1 MFAIPWH
8 TMRSL
13 PRGSYLKTTQERK
26 RRMKRDN
33 NKNMLITDAE
43 SYRNTMMLAFYG
55 LEDRIKKSKTA
66 ADYIDLIRRTGMLAE
81 AMANVLAK
89 TGENNETLNRLTAK
103 RSTGSKKFKTR
114 RRDTRGTTYPSSV
127 TLQKRYDKNQ

>member
-1 MFAIPWH
+1 
-8 TMRSL
+8 
-13 PRGSYLKTTQERK
+13 
-26 RRMKRDN
+26 MKRDN

-89 TGENNETLNRLTAK
+89 LAENKEAMANVLAKLAENNETLK
-103 RSTGSKKFKTR
+103 PIDSK
-114 RRDTRGTTYPSSV
+114 
-127 TLQKRYDKNQ
+127 TLDWIKKI

>member
-1 MFAIPWH
+1 
-8 TMRSL
+8 
-13 PRGSYLKTTQERK
+13 
-26 RRMKRDN
+26 MKRDN

-89 TGENNETLNRLTAK
+89 LAENNEILKPIDSKTLDWI
-103 RSTGSKKFKTR
+103 KKI
-114 RRDTRGTTYPSSV
+114 
-127 TLQKRYDKNQ
+127 

>member
-1 MFAIPWH
+1 
-8 TMRSL
+8 
-13 PRGSYLKTTQERK
+13 
-26 RRMKRDN
+26 MKRDN

-81 AMANVLAK
+81 AMANVLA
-89 TGENNETLNRLTAK
+89 ENNETLK
-103 RSTGSKKFKTR
+103 PIDSK
-114 RRDTRGTTYPSSV
+114 
-127 TLQKRYDKNQ
+127 TLDWIKKI

>member
-1 MFAIPWH
+1 
-8 TMRSL
+8 
-13 PRGSYLKTTQERK
+13 
-26 RRMKRDN
+26 MKRDN

-81 AMANVLAK
+81 AMANEQNARLDQK
-89 TGENNETLNRLTAK
+89 DLRPGGGIRGERRIPLL
-103 RSTGSKKFKTR
+103 SLF
-114 RRDTRGTTYPSSV
+114 RRDTTRINDFGIFPF
-127 TLQKRYDKNQ
+127 NW

>member
-1 MFAIPWH
+1 
-8 TMRSL
+8 
-13 PRGSYLKTTQERK
+13 
-26 RRMKRDN
+26 MKRDN

-89 TGENNETLNRLTAK
+89 LAENNETLKPIDSKTLDWIK
-103 RSTGSKKFKTR
+103 KIGSSAVCVKNGNGIS
-114 RRDTRGTTYPSSV
+114 GTPVQSSP
-127 TLQKRYDKNQ
+127 NPA

>member
-1 MFAIPWH
+1 
-8 TMRSL
+8 
-13 PRGSYLKTTQERK
+13 
-26 RRMKRDN
+26 MKRDN

-89 TGENNETLNRLTAK
+89 LAENNETLKPK
-103 RSTGSKKFKTR
+103 RSTGSKRFKTR

-127 TLQKRYDKNQ
+127 TLQKRYDRNQ